1 MAKMLIFTAPN
12 KILTSRAKNVEKID
26 SSIKKL
32 IKNMSDTL
40 EKQEDPQ
47 GVGLA
52 APQVGKNISLF
63 IIKPSPKSSEKVFIN
78 PKIIRFFNKIGPKKP
93 TKAKRKLEGCLSIPR
108 IWAPIK
114 RKYGIELEYMDL
126 TGKKLIKKF
135 EGYQSIIIQHEVDHL
150 NGIMFTQRALEQK
163 AQLFEE
169 KGDKLV
175 KIDTP

>member
-78 PKIIRFFNKIGPKKP
+78 PKVIRFFNKIAPKKP
-93 TKAKRKLEGCLSIPR
+93 TKATRKPEGCLSIPR

-114 RKYGIELEYMDL
+114 
-126 TGKKLIKKF
+126 TG
-135 EGYQSIIIQHEVDHL
+135 
-150 NGIMFTQRALEQK
+150 AL
-163 AQLFEE
+163 
-169 KGDKLV
+169 
-175 KIDTP
+175 PRR